1 MAKQMNKHHSLRGS
15 FDLVHLVLAGILL
28 HCQLHSYP
36 PVVLP
41 YLKHPSALK
50 LKGNTA
56 AALYYP
62 QLI

>member
-1 MAKQMNKHHSLRGS
+1 MTRQMNKHHFLRGS
-15 FDLVHLVLAGILL
+15 FDLVLAGILL

-41 YLKHPSALK
+41 YLKYPSALK
-50 LKGNTA
+50 LKRNTIPV
-56 AALYYP
+56 LYYP